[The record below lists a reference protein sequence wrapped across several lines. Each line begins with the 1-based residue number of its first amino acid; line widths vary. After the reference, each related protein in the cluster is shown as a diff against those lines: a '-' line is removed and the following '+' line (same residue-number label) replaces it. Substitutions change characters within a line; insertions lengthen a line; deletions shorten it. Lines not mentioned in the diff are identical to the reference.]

1 MLPETEYDRLLSGLF
16 LDPEFKALR
25 ALSTATSVN
34 ANDAGEMAKQTV
46 RLAEAKGK
54 AVMLLSKLV
63 EDEVKATKSTA
74 VLFRANT
81 LACKALDDYMRLV
94 ALPWVKCLAPGAK
107 WILEHDD
114 YYCGALSGVSFCS

>member
-1 MLPETEYDRLLSGLF
+1 MLPDTEYERVLSGLF
-16 LDPEFKALR
+16 LDPEFRVLR
-25 ALSTATSVN
+25 ALSTASSVN

-46 RLAEAKGK
+46 RLAEAKGACDCDCYSALTRTGK
-54 AVMLLSKLV
+54 AVALLSKLV

-94 ALPWVKCLAPGAK
+94 RALPRLAP
-107 WILEHDD
+107 LT
-114 YYCGALSGVSFCS
+114 S